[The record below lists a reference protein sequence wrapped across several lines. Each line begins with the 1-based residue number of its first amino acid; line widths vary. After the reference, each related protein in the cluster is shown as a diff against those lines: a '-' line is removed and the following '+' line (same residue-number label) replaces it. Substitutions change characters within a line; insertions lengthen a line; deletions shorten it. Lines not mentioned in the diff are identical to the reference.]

1 MRLHHFIKDAMKDAA
16 YLSCLRHLKNQTDLS
31 GRELA
36 KLSGVSQFKI
46 RAILDDLLR
55 QGILK
60 KHLSGRSHLYALN
73 KHHFLAEK
81 IAPLLEIEENFFS
94 FLGTWIMNQMDRK
107 PISIIL
113 FGSAARGEERP
124 DSDIDLLFI
133 YRTIGSETKLLEK
146 IHEALSDSLEYFGNR
161 LAPVLT
167 TPAAF
172 QKAVKDRD
180 PFFLH
185 ILKEGIT
192 LKGATMNEVL
202 L

>member
-1 MRLHHFIKDAMKDAA
+1 MRLHHFIKDVLKDAA
-16 YLSCLRHLKNQTDLS
+16 YLSCLRHLKNQADLS

-46 RAILDDLLR
+46 RTVLDDLSR
-55 QGILK
+55 QGLLK
-60 KHLSGRSHLYALN
+60 KRLSGRSHLYAFN

-81 IAPLLEIEENFFS
+81 IALLLEIEENFFS
-94 FLGTWIMNQMDRK
+94 FLGTWIMNRMDRK

-113 FGSAARGEERP
+113 FGSMARGEERP
-124 DSDIDLLFI
+124 DSDMDLLFI
-133 YRTIGSETKLLEK
+133 YRRIDSEANLVEK
-146 IHEALSDSLEYFGNR
+146 INEALSDSLEYFGNR

-167 TPAAF
+167 TPASF
-172 QKAVKDRD
+172 QKAIKNRD

-192 LKGATMNEVL
+192 LKGAAMNEVL